1 MAIMRALQL
10 VLFGLGVVSFLAA
23 LFFIGADEGDTL
35 WRLGVA
41 ALLLDLVCIKLWPSS
56 PRHN

>member
-1 MAIMRALQL
+1 MRTLQL
-10 VLFGLGVVSFLAA
+10 VLFGIGVVSFLAA

-41 ALLLDLVCIKLWPSS
+41 TLLLDLVCIKLWPTSKK
-56 PRHN
+56 HN

>member
-1 MAIMRALQL
+1 MRTLQL